1 MQELDHIEVAGA
13 CKEESSDESTI
24 ISSQTST
31 LTRSQGNFFLLSYHS
46 SDLVYNSLILGQ
58 DEMQFDIG
66 LQEPITIKTDDE
78 DEEDV
83 NEDSSEDEDRRSKFF
98 NNCFFKIIFINF
110 Y

>member
-1 MQELDHIEVAGA
+1 
-13 CKEESSDESTI
+13 
-24 ISSQTST
+24 
-31 LTRSQGNFFLLSYHS
+31 
-46 SDLVYNSLILGQ
+46 
-58 DEMQFDIG
+58 MQFDIG